1 MQTNKPVPQN
11 SRFGIDASSN
21 SEYLRKYR
29 ERRVENPHSR
39 IAKKLKLM
47 TTDEVKE
54 IERAINT
61 LLGKDRLPDPSNPW
75 FYDRRV
81 HKPKIRKSP
90 ARKPKSVVHK
100 DMIQG

>member
-1 MQTNKPVPQN
+1 MRTNKPVPQN

-39 IAKKLKLM
+39 IAKKLKLLLPV
-47 TTDEVKE
+47 EVKE
-54 IERAINT
+54 IEGIINKV
-61 LLGKDRLPDPSNPW
+61 LGKDRLPDPSNPW
-75 FYDRRV
+75 YYDRRV
-81 HKPKIRKSP
+81 NKPK
-90 ARKPKSVVHK
+90 ARKRRPPKATHK